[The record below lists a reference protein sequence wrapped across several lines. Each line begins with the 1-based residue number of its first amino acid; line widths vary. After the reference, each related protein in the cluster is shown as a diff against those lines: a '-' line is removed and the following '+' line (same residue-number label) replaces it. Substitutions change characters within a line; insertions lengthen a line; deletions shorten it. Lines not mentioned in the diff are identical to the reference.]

1 MNMRVCR
8 LKNRIVLSF
17 IHSFDWLGG
26 GGRLGL
32 GAFLFFYAQ
41 HSVSPN
47 LSNDSYFG

>member
-8 LKNRIVLSF
+8 LKNHIVLSF

-32 GAFLFFYAQ
+32 GARGFSVFLRTT
-41 HSVSPN
+41 
-47 LSNDSYFG
+47 